1 MLTGEIVSLA
11 NKVPSEY
18 TEKEALKH
26 FNNIDIG
33 HWPSEKTKI
42 MVLTEDGE
50 ITVTKTPR
58 SLTVD
63 NHKITPAGTIWLLT
77 QFFKNFPPEAINI
90 LEALNS
96 VDGDMGSVED
106 FINGAKSLLLG
117 NSQLIRL
124 KNKRIA
130 FSENKV
136 ILSDNTYIYIYV
148 TTDLDVDNSER
159 ITVIIPG
166 HKALVYTYL
175 IENSKLLRIKTQFQG
190 QQLENLANWERA
202 ASSTELSTKLF
213 STEPVSKPMLKKLLK
228 ILNKNTKQHKT
239 LKTLV

>member
-18 TEKEALKH
+18 TEKEALKY
-26 FNNIDIG
+26 FNNINIG

-50 ITVTKTPR
+50 IIVTKTPR

-63 NHKITPAGTIWLLT
+63 NHKITPAGTIWLLS
-77 QFFKNFPPEAINI
+77 QFFKNFPPEVINV
-90 LEALNS
+90 LEALKR
-96 VDGDMGSVED
+96 VDGDTGSVED
-106 FINGAKSLLLG
+106 FVNDAKSLLLG

-124 KNKRIA
+124 KNKRIG
-130 FSENKV
+130 FSENKI
-136 ILSDNTYIYIYV
+136 ILSDNTYIYIYA

-166 HKALVYTYL
+166 HKTMIYTYL
-175 IENSKLLRIKTQFQG
+175 IENNKLLRIKTQFQG
-190 QQLENLANWERA
+190 QQIENLANWERA
-202 ASSTELSTKLF
+202 ATSTELSTKLF
-213 STEPVSKPMLKKLLK
+213 TTEPVSKPMLKKLLK
-228 ILNKNTKQHKT
+228 ILNKNTNQHKT